1 MLPIGVI
8 KKIERI
14 IGSDDV
20 LQAEEDRVCYSYDA
34 NTTGSLPDLVVF
46 PRATEQVSRIMVLA
60 NEHGFPV
67 IPRGAGSGMTG
78 GATPGGGVVMAMT
91 KFDTIVEIDL
101 DNLIAV
107 VEPGVIN
114 YDLQQEVESYGLFF
128 PPDPASYRYSTI
140 GGNVAECAGGP
151 RAVKYGVMRD
161 YVLGL
166 EVVLPTG
173 EVIETGV
180 RTMKGVVGYDLT
192 RLFVGSEGTL
202 GIITKVIL
210 KLLPLP
216 EARGTLLAIFP
227 HIEGAASSVAQIIRS
242 RIIPS
247 ALEFMDNAS
256 LRCAETYLGSGLPAD
271 AGGLLLIEV
280 DGPQKV
286 IDDQVLAIEEICLG
300 QDAREVR
307 VAGDPQEEERLWE
320 IRRCLS
326 QAAYSLN
333 PLKVNEDVVVPR
345 SKIPALVKGVEDI
358 EFLLELAEDIKGGA
372 LCGLGKTAPNP
383 VLSSIRYFK
392 EEYEAHILEGRCPAK
407 VCPNLTAYYILPDR
421 CDRSCEHCVLTCPT
435 EAIKGGAGEI
445 KHIDQE
451 KCVNCGTCMDVCPP
465 EYDAVVKLSPISLLP
480 PEDLTAKAKA
490 VAKAIEEGAG

>member
-1 MLPIGVI
+1 MLPMRVI

-14 IGSDDV
+14 IGSEDV

-227 HIEGAASSVAQIIRS
+227 HIEGAAGSVAQIIRS

-345 SKIPALVKGVEDI
+345 SKIPALVKGVEEI
-358 EFLLELAEDIKGGA
+358 GHRE
-372 LCGLGKTAPNP
+372 GLKIMCFGHAGDGNIHVT
-383 VLSSIRYFK
+383 IM
-392 EEYEAHILEGRCPAK
+392 I
-407 VCPNLTAYYILPDR
+407 
-421 CDRSCEHCVLTCPT
+421 DRSEEEMLKAERVVEEVFTLTLALHGTLSGEHGVGITK
-435 EAIKGGAGEI
+435 ARFIGMEI
-445 KHIDQE
+445 APVALETMKRI
-451 KCVNCGTCMDVCPP
+451 
-465 EYDAVVKLSPISLLP
+465 
-480 PEDLTAKAKA
+480 KA
-490 VAKAIEEGAG
+490 VLDPQGILNPGKIFP